1 MEPSIYRYVL
11 KHTLKDQI
19 FLIVLTAASL
29 PLVYI
34 TLEVPKRIINEAIGG
49 QGAPYSI
56 LGFELDQIGYLL
68 VLCFFYLGLVI
79 LNGGFKYVNNVYRG
93 VVGER
98 MLRRFRYELF
108 NRILRFPLPHFK
120 RTSQGELIPMIV
132 AETEPLGGFIG
143 EAFALPAFQG
153 GILLTYLSF
162 IFVQDV
168 FLGIAS
174 IMMYP
179 LQMYVIPKL
188 QRKVNNLNKQRV
200 KKVRTFS
207 DRIGETVSGITEIH
221 AHNTSRFARAVVGS
235 ILGAVFHIRYEVY
248 RRKFF
253 IKFLNNFLD
262 KLTPFFF
269 YSVGGYLV
277 ITGKLSLGALV
288 AALAAYKDISDPW
301 KTLLKYYQT
310 KEDIRVK
317 YAQIIEQFQPENMMT
332 RELLDTEPEQIPPL
346 RGNISTTNLSYTEDG
361 ATKPVDG
368 VSLTVSENT
377 HVISVG
383 PGNSG
388 KDELAMLLARLVQPA
403 GGRMVIDDL
412 NLAELPEAVLG
423 RRMAYVG
430 QNAYVFAGTIRD
442 NLFYGLK
449 HRPIIDPD
457 YDDEQQR
464 ARADELKA
472 AIAADNSRDDV
483 LADWIDYQ
491 AVGVVSPEELEQ
503 KAFELAELL
512 DMEHDLYQ
520 LGLRGKIDPGA
531 YPELCDRIL
540 AARDKLRLRLRQPEV
555 ADLVQSFDRNLYN
568 SNMSVAENLL
578 FGSALDPAF
587 ALENLATNADVRRI
601 LDDAGLTDDMVDIG
615 KHVAETMVELFADVD
630 PDSELFEKYSFISA
644 DDLPGFTKLL
654 SRAEELGIPGLDED
668 ERVRLFSL
676 TFKLVPSQHRLGLID
691 EQMQSRLVE
700 ARRELAER
708 LTAMET
714 SVAGFDADH
723 FNAAL
728 SLQDNI
734 LFGRLNP
741 GQARAQTRIG
751 ELLAETVDE
760 LNLHQAITKVGLDYE
775 VGIGGSRLSLALRQ
789 KLAIGRCLLKNPD
802 VFIVNQATG
811 ALDPG
816 AELNIVRKLTEY
828 RKGKSLIWISDR
840 AELARHFD
848 RVIVMDNGKIG
859 EQGTFDELS
868 SQGKLFPRLLGSV

>member
-11 KHTLKDQI
+11 KHTFKDQI
-19 FLIVLTAASL
+19 LLILLTVASL

-49 QGAPYSI
+49 QGAPYSL
-56 LGFELDQIGYLL
+56 LGFDLDQIGYLL

-98 MLRRFRYELF
+98 MLRRFRYELYS
-108 NRILRFPLPHFK
+108 RILRFPLPHFK

-188 QRKVNNLNKQRV
+188 QRKVNALNKQRV
-200 KKVRTFS
+200 RKVRTFS

-221 AHNTSRFARAVVGS
+221 THNTSRLARAVVGS
-235 ILGAVFHIRYEVY
+235 ILGAVFHIRYDVY

-277 ITGKLSLGALV
+277 ITGELSLGALV

-310 KEDIRVK
+310 KEDVRVK
-317 YAQIIEQFQPENMMT
+317 YSQIIEQFQPENMLAEAM
-332 RELLDTEPEQIPPL
+332 LDEEPEHIPPL
-346 RGNISTTNLSYTEDG
+346 TGSLNSTNLSYSEDG
-361 ATKPVDG
+361 AVKLVDG
-368 VSLTVSENT
+368 VTFGLDSNT
-377 HVISVG
+377 HIITVG
-383 PGNSG
+383 LGNSG
-388 KDELAMLLARLVQPA
+388 KDELAMLLARLIQPT
-403 GGRMVIDDL
+403 GGRIAINNQNV
-412 NLAELPEAVLG
+412 AELPEAVLG

-449 HRPIIDPD
+449 HQPVTEPD
-457 YDDEQQR
+457 YGDEEKNSR
-464 ARADELKA
+464 DHELKA

-483 LADWIDYQ
+483 LADWIDYE
-491 AVGVVSPEELEQ
+491 AAGVADAAELEQ
-503 KAFELAELL
+503 KALALAELV
-512 DMEHDLYQ
+512 DMESDLYQ
-520 LGLRGKIDPGA
+520 LGLRGKVDPSA
-531 YPELCDRIL
+531 HPELIEQIL
-540 AARDKLRLRLRQPEV
+540 MARDKLRRRLQAPEL
-555 ADLVQSFDRNLYN
+555 ADLMQSFDRDLYN
-568 SNMSVAENLL
+568 TNMSVAENLL

-587 ALENLATNADVRRI
+587 TLENLAINIDVRQV
-601 LDDAGLTDDMVDIG
+601 LDAAGLTDDMVEIG
-615 KHVAETMVELFADVD
+615 KQVAEIMIELFADVD
-630 PDSELFEKYSFISA
+630 PDSELFEQYSFISA
-644 DDLPGFTKLL
+644 DDLPGFAKLIA
-654 SRAEELGIPGLDED
+654 RAEELGAAGLDEE
-668 ERVRLFSL
+668 ERVRLLSL
-676 TFKLVPSQHRLGLID
+676 TFKLIPSQHRLGLID
-691 EQMQSRLVE
+691 EQLQSRLVD
-700 ARRELAER
+700 ARRALAER
-708 LTAMET
+708 LATMET
-714 SVAGFDADH
+714 AVEGFDAGR

-728 SLQDNI
+728 SVQDNI
-734 LFGRLNP
+734 LFGRPNP
-741 GQARAQTRIG
+741 EQARAQTRIG
-751 ELLAETVDE
+751 ELIAETVEEVD
-760 LNLHQAITKVGLDYE
+760 LHQAITKVGLDYE

-789 KLAIGRCLLKNPD
+789 KLAIARCLLKNPD
-802 VFIVNQATG
+802 VFIVNQATS

-816 AELNIVRKLTEY
+816 AELQLVNKLIEY
-828 RKGKSLIWISDR
+828 RKGQSLIWVSDR
-840 AELARHFD
+840 AELAKYFD
-848 RVIVMDNGKIG
+848 SIMVLDGGKIR

-868 SQGKLFPRLLGSV
+868 RQGALFPQLVGAV

>member
-19 FLIVLTAASL
+19 LLILMTAVSL

-49 QGAPYSI
+49 QGAPYSM
-56 LGFELDQIGYLL
+56 LGYDLDQIGYLL

-79 LNGGFKYVNNVYRG
+79 LNGGFKYINNVYRG

-98 MLRRFRYELF
+98 MLRRFRYELYS
-108 NRILRFPLPHFK
+108 RILRFPLPHFK

-132 AETEPLGGFIG
+132 TETEPLGGFIG

-153 GILLTYLSF
+153 GVLLTYLSF

-221 AHNTSRFARAVVGS
+221 AHNTSRFARAIVGN
-235 ILGAVFHIRYEVY
+235 ILGGVFDIRYDVY

-277 ITGKLSLGALV
+277 ITGELSLGALV

-310 KEDIRVK
+310 KEDVRVK
-317 YAQIIEQFQPENMMT
+317 YSQIIEQFQPENMLAPA
-332 RELLDTEPEQIPPL
+332 LLDEEPERIEPL
-346 RGNISTTNLSYTEDG
+346 SGSLVSTNLSYSEDG
-361 ATKPVDG
+361 TVRLIDG
-368 VSLTVSENT
+368 VSFGLDTNT
-377 HVISVG
+377 HVITVG

-388 KDELAMLLARLVQPA
+388 KDELAMLLARLIQPI
-403 GGRMVIDDL
+403 GGRLVID
-412 NLAELPEAVLG
+412 NHNVVELPEAVLG

-449 HRPIIDPD
+449 HRPITERD
-457 YDDEQQR
+457 YDEEEQKLR
-464 ARADELKA
+464 EHELKA
-472 AIAADNSRDDV
+472 ALAADNSRDDV
-483 LADWIDYQ
+483 LADWIDYE
-491 AVGVVSPEELEQ
+491 AAGVADAAELER
-503 KAFELAELL
+503 KALGVAELV
-512 DMEHDLYQ
+512 DMENDLYQ
-520 LGLRGKIDPGA
+520 LGLRGKIAPDA
-531 YPELCDRIL
+531 YPELTARIL
-540 AARDKLRLRLRQPEV
+540 LARDKLRRRLQEPAL
-555 ADLVQSFDRNLYN
+555 ADLVQSFDRDSYN
-568 SNMSVAENLL
+568 TNISVAENLL

-587 ALENLATNADVRRI
+587 MLENLATNIDVRQV
-601 LDDAGLTDDMVDIG
+601 LDAVSLTDDMVEIG
-615 KHVAETMVELFADVD
+615 KQVAVTMIELFADVD
-630 PDSELFEKYSFISA
+630 PDSELFDKYSFISA
-644 DDLPGFTKLL
+644 DDLPGFAQLL
-654 SRAEELGIPGLDED
+654 ARAEEHGAAGLDEE
-668 ERVRLFSL
+668 ERVRLLSL
-676 TFKLVPSQHRLGLID
+676 TFKLVPSQHRLGLLD
-691 EQMQSRLVE
+691 EQLQSRLID
-700 ARRELAER
+700 ARRALAER
-708 LTAMET
+708 LAAMGTA
-714 SVAGFDADH
+714 VAGFDSGR

-734 LFGRLNP
+734 LFGRPNP
-741 GQARAQTRIG
+741 EQARAQTRIG
-751 ELLAETVDE
+751 ELIAETVEE
-760 LNLHQAITKVGLDYE
+760 LDLHQAITKVGLDYE
-775 VGIGGSRLSLALRQ
+775 VGIGGSRLNLASRQ
-789 KLAIGRCLLKNPD
+789 KLAIARCLLKNPD
-802 VFIVNQATG
+802 VFIVNQATS

-816 AELNIVRKLTEY
+816 AELRLVKQMIEY
-828 RKGKSLIWISDR
+828 RKGQSLIWVSDR
-840 AELARHFD
+840 AELARYFD
-848 RVIVMDNGKIG
+848 RVLVMDSGKIR

-868 SQGKLFPRLLGSV
+868 SKGTLFPQLVGAV

>member
-11 KHTLKDQI
+11 KHTFKDQI
-19 FLIVLTAASL
+19 YLILLTVVSL

-56 LGFELDQIGYLL
+56 LGFDLDQIGYLL

-98 MLRRFRYELF
+98 MLRRFRYELY

-153 GILLTYLSF
+153 GMLLTYLSF

-200 KKVRTFS
+200 RKVRTFS

-221 AHNTSRFARAVVGS
+221 AHNTSRFARANVGN
-235 ILGAVFHIRYEVY
+235 ILGGVFHIRYDVY

-262 KLTPFFF
+262 KITPFFF

-277 ITGKLSLGALV
+277 ITGELSLGALV

-310 KEDIRVK
+310 KEDVRVK
-317 YAQIIEQFQPENMMT
+317 YSQIIEQFQPENMLT
-332 RELLDTEPEQIPPL
+332 QALLDEEPKDIPPL
-346 RGNISTTNLSYTEDG
+346 TGSLNSTNLSYSEDG
-361 ATKPVDG
+361 TVRIVDG
-368 VSLTVSENT
+368 VSFGLDTNT
-377 HVISVG
+377 HVMTVG
-383 PGNSG
+383 LGNSG
-388 KDELAMLLARLVQPA
+388 KDELAMLLARLIQPT
-403 GGRMVIDDL
+403 GGRVVID
-412 NLAELPEAVLG
+412 NQNVVELPEAVLG

-449 HRPIIDPD
+449 HRPVTEPE
-457 YDDEQQR
+457 YDEEAKKSR
-464 ARADELKA
+464 ERELKA
-472 AIAADNSRDDV
+472 AIAADNSSDNV
-483 LADWIDYQ
+483 LADWIDYE
-491 AVGVVSPEELEQ
+491 AAGVAHAAELEQ
-503 KAFELAELL
+503 KALGLAELV
-512 DMEHDLYQ
+512 DMENDLYQ
-520 LGLRGKIDPGA
+520 LGLRGRLDPNA
-531 YPELCDRIL
+531 YPELIERIL
-540 AARDKLRLRLRQPEV
+540 VARDKLGHRLQEPELEG
-555 ADLVQSFDRNLYN
+555 LVQSFNRDLYN
-568 SNMSVAENLL
+568 TNMSVAENLL
-578 FGSALDPAF
+578 FGSALIPAF
-587 ALENLATNADVRRI
+587 TLENLATNTDVRQV
-601 LDDAGLTDDMVDIG
+601 LDAASLTEDMVRIG
-615 KHVAETMVELFADVD
+615 KQVAETMIELFADVD

-644 DDLPGFTKLL
+644 DDLPGFAKLL
-654 SRAEELGIPGLDED
+654 ARAEEHGVAGLDEE
-668 ERVRLFSL
+668 ERIRLLSL
-676 TFKLVPSQHRLGLID
+676 TFKLVPSQHRLGLVD
-691 EQMQSRLVE
+691 EQLQARLID
-700 ARRELAER
+700 ARHALAER
-708 LTAMET
+708 LATMET
-714 SVAGFDADH
+714 AVAAFDSGR

-734 LFGRLNP
+734 LFGRPNP
-741 GQARAQTRIG
+741 EQARAQTRIG
-751 ELLAETVDE
+751 ELIAETVDE
-760 LNLHQAITKVGLDYE
+760 LDLHQAITKVGLDYE

-789 KLAIGRCLLKNPD
+789 KLAIARCLLKDPD
-802 VFIVNQATG
+802 VFIINQATS

-816 AELNIVRKLTEY
+816 AELQLVKQLIEY
-828 RKGKSLIWISDR
+828 RKDQSLIWVSDR
-840 AELARHFD
+840 AELARYFD
-848 RVIVMDNGKIG
+848 RVMVMDSGKIR
-859 EQGTFDELS
+859 EQGTFEELS
-868 SQGKLFPRLLGSV
+868 SQGALFPQLVGAT

>member
-19 FLIVLTAASL
+19 LLILMTAASL

-49 QGAPYSI
+49 QGAPYSM
-56 LGFELDQIGYLL
+56 LGFDLDQIGYLL
-68 VLCFFYLGLVI
+68 VLCFIYLGLVI
-79 LNGGFKYVNNVYRG
+79 INGGFKYVNNVYRG

-98 MLRRFRYELF
+98 MLRRFRYELYT
-108 NRILRFPLPHFK
+108 RILRFPLPHFK
-120 RTSQGELIPMIV
+120 HTSQGELIPMIV

-188 QRKVNNLNKQRV
+188 QRKVNALNKQRV
-200 KKVRTFS
+200 QKVRTFS

-221 AHNTSRFARAVVGS
+221 AHNTSRFARAIVGGV
-235 ILGAVFHIRYEVY
+235 LGGVFHIRYDVY

-277 ITGKLSLGALV
+277 ISGELSLGALV

-310 KEDIRVK
+310 KEDVRVK
-317 YAQIIEQFQPENMMT
+317 YSQIIEQFQPGNMLT
-332 RELLDTEPEQIPPL
+332 QELLDEEPEDIPPL
-346 RGNISTTNLSYTEDG
+346 TGNMVSTNLSYSEDG
-361 ATKPVDG
+361 TVRLIDG
-368 VSLTVSENT
+368 VSFGLDINT
-377 HVISVG
+377 HVITVG
-383 PGNSG
+383 LDNSG
-388 KDELAMLLARLVQPA
+388 KDELSMLIARLIQPT
-403 GGRMVIDDL
+403 GGRLAIDNR

-430 QNAYVFAGTIRD
+430 QGAYIFAGTVRD
-442 NLFYGLK
+442 NLYYGLK
-449 HRPIIDPD
+449 HRPIADPD
-457 YDDEQQR
+457 YDEAAKKSR
-464 ARADELKA
+464 EHELKA
-472 AIAADNSRDDV
+472 AIAANNSSDDV
-483 LADWIDYQ
+483 RADWIDYET
-491 AVGVVSPEELEQ
+491 AGVANTAELEQ
-503 KAFELAELL
+503 KALMLTELV
-512 DMEHDLYQ
+512 DMEKDLYQ
-520 LGLRGKIDPGA
+520 LGLRGKIEPNT
-531 YPELCDRIL
+531 YPELIERIL
-540 AARDKLRLRLRQPEV
+540 TARDQLRRRLQEPDL
-555 ADLVQSFDRNLYN
+555 ADLVQSFDRSLYN
-568 SNMSVAENLL
+568 TNMSVAENLL

-587 ALENLATNADVRRI
+587 ELENLATNSEVRRV
-601 LDDAGLTDDMVDIG
+601 LDAASLTETLVDIG
-615 KHVAETMVELFADVD
+615 KQVAETMIELFADVD

-644 DDLPGFTKLL
+644 DDLPGFARLL
-654 SRAEELGIPGLDED
+654 ALTEERSAAGLGEED
-668 ERVRLFSL
+668 RVRLLSL
-676 TFKLVPSQHRLGLID
+676 TLKLVPSQHRLGLID
-691 EQMQSRLVE
+691 ERLQSRLME
-700 ARRELAER
+700 ARQALAKR
-708 LTAMET
+708 LAVLKTA
-714 SVAGFDADH
+714 VAGFDSER
-723 FNAAL
+723 FNTSL

-734 LFGRLNP
+734 LFGRPNP
-741 GQARAQTRIG
+741 GPARAQTRIG
-751 ELLAETVDE
+751 ELIADTVDE
-760 LNLHQAITKVGLDYE
+760 LDLHQMITKVGLDYE

-789 KLAIGRCLLKNPD
+789 KLAIARCLLKNPD
-802 VFIVNQATG
+802 VFVVNQATS

-816 AELNIVRKLTEY
+816 TELQLVKKLIAY
-828 RKGKSLIWISDR
+828 RKDKSLIWVSDR
-840 AELARHFD
+840 AELARYFD
-848 RVIVMDNGKIG
+848 QVMVLERGRLS

-868 SQGKLFPRLLGSV
+868 SRGTLFPRLAGAS